1 MIYISGQEIEETE
14 AGNIK
19 LHIREI
25 YISAGKKYHFP
36 LNSPGIS
43 INESIVTY
51 AYDNDK
57 IIFLTMEDSPIIY
70 WIRAKEIVDIVKE
83 YDSIEER
90 KGVRLF
96 CVPIRA
102 LKRVN

>member
-1 MIYISGQEIEETE
+1 MITISGQEIELTE
-14 AGNIK
+14 GGNIK
-19 LHIREI
+19 LHIKEI
-25 YISAGKKYHFP
+25 FKKAGKIYHFP

-70 WIRAKEIVDIVKE
+70 WIRAKEIVDIMKE

-96 CVPIRA
+96 CIPIRA
-102 LKRVN
+102 LKPVN